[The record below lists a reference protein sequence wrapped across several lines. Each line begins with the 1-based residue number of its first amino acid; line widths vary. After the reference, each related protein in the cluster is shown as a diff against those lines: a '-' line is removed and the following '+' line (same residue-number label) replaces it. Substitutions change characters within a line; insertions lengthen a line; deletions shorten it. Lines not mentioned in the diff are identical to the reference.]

1 MGAITTK
8 FKKIKEE
15 ELRIR
20 REVKKHTTAY
30 VLAALSF
37 VVGLAWNDAIKTL
50 IEYFFPLNQDSI
62 LAKLM
67 YALLITFIVVLVTIY
82 FVKSTEEEE
91 IEKDN

>member
-1 MGAITTK
+1 MEAITTK

-20 REVKKHTTAY
+20 EEVQKHTIGY

-50 IEYFFPLNQDSI
+50 IEYFFPLNQDNI
-62 LAKLM
+62 LAKLI
-67 YALLITFIVVLVTIY
+67 YAFFVTLIVVLATVY
-82 FVKSTEEEE
+82 FVKSTEKEA
-91 IEKDN
+91 